1 MSENNK
7 YYISIS
13 ALQAF
18 SYCRR
23 KFVLEY
29 LEHLWEPN
37 IYTTEGA
44 IQHQIVH
51 NYENYESRGNLL
63 ITRSLAIVSEKYH
76 LVGNCDVVEF
86 HKQKDGIVLQ
96 NKLGYWQPIPI
107 EYKHSNKVIEGS
119 ILQLCA
125 QALCLEEMLSCQI
138 NYGFLF
144 YKNTKQRDKIE
155 FTEDI
160 RNKVIATSNE
170 ILKYVVSKEAPKV
183 RVSKKCNN
191 CTIKNLCLPKIL
203 NTNIT
208 SYIEENINEETS

>member
-1 MSENNK
+1 MLENNK
-7 YYISIS
+7 YYILIS

-29 LEHLWEPN
+29 LEDLWEPN

-44 IQHQIVH
+44 IQHRIVH

-76 LVGNCDVVEF
+76 LIGNCDVVEF
-86 HKQKDGIVLQ
+86 HKQKDGIILQ
-96 NKLGYWQPIPI
+96 NKSGYWQPIPI
-107 EYKHSNKVIEGS
+107 EYKHSNKIIEGS

-125 QALCLEEMLSCQI
+125 QAMCLEEMLSCKI
-138 NYGFLF
+138 DYGFLF
-144 YKNTKQRDKIE
+144 YKNTKQREKIE

-160 RNKVIATSNE
+160 RNKVISISNE
-170 ILKYVVSKEAPKV
+170 ILKYVISKEAPKV
-183 RVSKKCNN
+183 KVSKKCNN

-208 SYIEENINEETS
+208 SYIKENINEETS